1 MKLKDLFE
9 SAKGGCQAP
18 GCDHAHDN
26 EPLVLAPMCH
36 PQSGTTFSINVA
48 RKTMQVVCATCNK
61 PIVSI
66 DCADQ
71 LEPNNNRLLPSNKD
85 TN

>member
-9 SAKGGCQAP
+9 SAKGGCQMP

-26 EPLVLAPMCH
+26 ESLILTSMCH
-36 PQSGTTFSINVA
+36 PQAGTTFSINVA
-48 RKTMQVVCATCNK
+48 QKTMQVVCASCSK

-71 LEPNNNRLLPSNKD
+71 LEPNNPLLRQHNKD